1 MAAPA
6 ELEIE
11 ANGLR
16 FETLL
21 AGPEDGEAVILLHG
35 YPQSAASWRGTME
48 WLADGG
54 YRAIAPN
61 LRGYSPGANPPEASA
76 YRMGQLVG
84 DVIGIADAQGAKRFH
99 LVGHDWGG
107 ALAWAVAGAH
117 PKRLLSLTV
126 LSTPHSAAM
135 LEALRSSTQSLR
147 SLYMGFFRIPRVPET
162 MLNFANLTPAG
173 LGLRLF
179 RLPRAS
185 WQRDRAQLQRV
196 GGLHGPLNWYRGAIK
211 GSTRRQKRITVPTL
225 YIWGRRDPFLGRRA
239 AELTAKYV
247 TGPYRFE
254 ELNAGHWIIDRNADD
269 LQRLLGEH
277 LESHRAAERTPNAST
292 VEAAASDSAPA
303 ATPQRA
309 AAAQVESAAQTA
321 AATQQ
326 AGAARRRAKATTAR
340 TSRAGEPASTQTP
353 DATAQGKPKPAAKSA
368 GNRRKGTP

>member
-1 MAAPA
+1 MAAPT

-35 YPQSAASWRGTME
+35 YPQSAASWRETME

-61 LRGYSPGANPPEASA
+61 LRGYSPGAHPAEASA

-135 LEALRSSTQSLR
+135 LEALRTSTQSLR

-162 MLNFANLTPAG
+162 ILNFANLTPAG

-225 YIWGRRDPFLGRRA
+225 YIWGRHDMFLGRRA
-239 AELTAKYV
+239 AERTEKFV
-247 TGPYRFE
+247 TGEYTFV
-254 ELNAGHWIIDRNADD
+254 ELNGGHWIAERNPEQ

-277 LESHRAAERTPNAST
+277 LEAHHPPAPAPPAEA
-292 VEAAASDSAPA
+292 APA
-303 ATPQRA
+303 A
-309 AAAQVESAAQTA
+309 
-321 AATQQ
+321 
-326 AGAARRRAKATTAR
+326 
-340 TSRAGEPASTQTP
+340 
-353 DATAQGKPKPAAKSA
+353 ATAPKPARKRVRRPRKPKPQPDAESNGRSTGGAA
-368 GNRRKGTP
+368 G